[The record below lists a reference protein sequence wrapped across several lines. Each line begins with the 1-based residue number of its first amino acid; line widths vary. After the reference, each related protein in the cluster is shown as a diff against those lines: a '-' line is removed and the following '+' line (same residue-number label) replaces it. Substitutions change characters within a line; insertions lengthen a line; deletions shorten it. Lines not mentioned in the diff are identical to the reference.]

1 MTTRK
6 ALRRF
11 ATFARLFCDPQFGAF
26 PKIQILAMEDLLSGK
41 EGSRYPDMARSGLNF
56 KKARKEKGD
65 KQQKLF
71 D

>member
-1 MTTRK
+1 MTTKK
-6 ALRRF
+6 ALRRLR
-11 ATFARLFCDPQFGAF
+11 TFARLFYDPQFGAF
-26 PKIQILAMEDLLSGK
+26 PKIQILTIEDLLSGK
-41 EGSRYPDMARSGLNF
+41 EGSRYPDMARGGLNF

>member
-1 MTTRK
+1 MQK
-6 ALRRF
+6 EAVS
-11 ATFARLFCDPQFGAF
+11 AGYYDSQFGAF
-26 PKIQILAMEDLLSGK
+26 PKIQILTVEDLLNGT
-41 EGSRYPDMARSGLNF
+41 EGPRYPDMARGGLNF

>member
-6 ALRRF
+6 ALRRLR
-11 ATFARLFCDPQFGAF
+11 TFARLFYDPQFGAF
-26 PKIQILAMEDLLSGK
+26 PKIQILTVEDLLSEK
-41 EGSRYPDMARSGLNF
+41 EGPRYPDMARGGLNF